1 MALTT
6 KQENF
11 VAKYIETENASE
23 AYRYAYNVAET
34 VKDTTIWN
42 NSYKLLKNNT
52 EVAARV
58 KEVKEK
64 ANKQIFNKL
73 VITREFV
80 TRGILNNIEGAE
92 AKFDHTTA
100 LKGYDML
107 SKMYDL
113 NKDRQEDR
121 QVISDKENLALV
133 DNLRKR
139 LVDVTP
145 GDNLT
150 VN

>member
-1 MALTT
+1 
-6 KQENF
+6 
-11 VAKYIETENASE
+11 
-23 AYRYAYNVAET
+23 
-34 VKDTTIWN
+34 
-42 NSYKLLKNNT
+42 
-52 EVAARV
+52 
-58 KEVKEK
+58 
-64 ANKQIFNKL
+64 
-73 VITREFV
+73 
-80 TRGILNNIEGAE
+80 
-92 AKFDHTTA
+92 
-100 LKGYDML
+100 ML

>member
-23 AYRYAYNVAET
+23 AYRYAYNVSSQTKEES
-34 VKDTTIWN
+34 IWTMA
-42 NSYKLLKNNT
+42 YQLLKNNAQ
-52 EVAARV
+52 VASRV

-64 ANKQIFNKL
+64 VNKQVFNKL

-92 AKFDHTTA
+92 NKFDHTTA

-113 NKDRQEDR
+113 NKDKQEDR